1 MAEQMTDISVSNGIP
16 AFSREETMAFV
27 RGVASIIAADK
38 VVTEEERASLSS
50 LIRQTGLSLL
60 DDDVQALVDAELANP
75 SPMAEIVA
83 PVTDP
88 VLRRALFQTL
98 VEVAL
103 ADGVLAPEEEVRLNE
118 AATLFNLNPDAA
130 REFIAWTRE
139 SIQVERRGAAIIGRL

>member
-1 MAEQMTDISVSNGIP
+1 MADQMTSLSLENGFP

-27 RGVASIIAADK
+27 RGVVSIIAADK
-38 VVTEEERASLSS
+38 VVTEEELASLSG

-60 DDDVQALVDAELANP
+60 DDEVRSLLAAELASP

-103 ADGVLAPEEEVRLNE
+103 ADGVLAPEEETRLHE
-118 AATLFNLNPDAA
+118 AAALFNFNTEAA
-130 REFIAWTRE
+130 NEFIAWTRE
-139 SIQVERRGAAIIGRL
+139 SIQLERRGAAIIGRL

>member
-1 MAEQMTDISVSNGIP
+1 MAEQMTDFSVSSGIP

-27 RGVASIIAADK
+27 RGVVSIIAADK

-60 DDDVQALVDAELANP
+60 DDDVQVLIDAELASP

-103 ADGVLAPEEEVRLNE
+103 ADGVLAPEEDARLQE
-118 AATLFNLNPDAA
+118 AAAVFNLNPDAA
-130 REFIAWTRE
+130 REFIEWTRD
-139 SIQVERRGAAIIGRL
+139 SIQLERRGATIIRRL

>member
-1 MAEQMTDISVSNGIP
+1 MAEQMTSWSVENGFP

-38 VVTEEERASLSS
+38 VVTEEERASLAG
-50 LIRQTGLSLL
+50 LIRQTGLSML

-118 AATLFNLNPDAA
+118 AAALFNLNPDAA

>member
-1 MAEQMTDISVSNGIP
+1 MAEQMTSFSVENGIP

-27 RGVASIIAADK
+27 RGVVSIIAADK

-60 DDDVQALVDAELANP
+60 DDDVQALVDAELATP

-103 ADGVLAPEEEVRLNE
+103 ADGVLAPEEDARLQE
-118 AATLFNLNPDAA
+118 TAAIFNLNSEAA
-130 REFIAWTRE
+130 REFIEWTRD
-139 SIQVERRGAAIIGRL
+139 SIQLERRGATIIRRL